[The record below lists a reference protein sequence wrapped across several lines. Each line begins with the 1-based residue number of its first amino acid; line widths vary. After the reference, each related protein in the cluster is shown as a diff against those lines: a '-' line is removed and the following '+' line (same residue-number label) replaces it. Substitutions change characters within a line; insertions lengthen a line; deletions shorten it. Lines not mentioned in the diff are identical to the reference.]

1 MSKDTVIRRDEKVLE
16 LSRSR
21 GVPLVMLLSGGY
33 QDLTAE
39 VIGDSLCNLYLKF
52 G

>member
-1 MSKDTVIRRDEKVLE
+1 MEGDPIGQLSMSKETVIRRDEKVLE

-33 QDLTAE
+33 QDLTA
-39 VIGDSLCNLYLKF
+39 
-52 G
+52 